1 MSETRQIVLGQ
12 KSAQDLDDELPTEPM
27 QINMGPSH
35 PAMHGTV
42 RMVLT
47 LDGERVRA
55 ADIELGY
62 MHRCFEKES
71 EAATYTQIFP
81 YTDRLNYVSPM
92 LNNVGWAMAV
102 EKLLG
107 MTAEIPERAQYLRV
121 LVGEISRI
129 TDHLTCLGAS
139 AMELGAFTPFLY
151 LIKAREWLW
160 GLQEEISG
168 ARLTHSYVRI
178 GGVVADMPTG
188 WAERVEAT
196 LKKVEL
202 ALVDA
207 DALLTKNRIFRDRM
221 ENVGRISAEAAIA
234 DGWTGPC
241 LRSTGVDYDIRK
253 DQPYLVYDRFE
264 FDVPVGT
271 SGDNFDRYLV
281 RMSEMQQSIRII
293 RQALAQ
299 IPPGKILVDDNR
311 VSLPPKQQVY
321 NTIEGMINHFKVIM
335 DGIKVP
341 PGEAYGYTE
350 GGNGELGFYIV
361 SDGTGRP
368 YRAHCRAPCFAI
380 LQSMPRQINGAL
392 ISDIVPTF
400 GMANYIAGECER

>member
-1 MSETRQIVLGQ
+1 
-12 KSAQDLDDELPTEPM
+12 M

-47 LDGERVRA
+47 LDGERVRH

-71 EAATYTQIFP
+71 EHATYSQAFP

-92 LNNVGWAMAV
+92 INNVGWAMTV

-107 MTAEIPERAQYLRV
+107 ITKQIPERAEYIRV
-121 LVGEISRI
+121 MVSEISRI
-129 TDHLTCLGAS
+129 TDHLTCCGAS
-139 AMELGAFTPFLY
+139 AMELGAFTPFLWV
-151 LIKAREWLW
+151 IKARDWLW
-160 GLQEEISG
+160 DLQEMISG

-178 GGVVADMPTG
+178 GGVVADTPTG
-188 WAERVEAT
+188 WLERVEDT
-196 LKKVEL
+196 LKKVEKVL
-202 ALVDA
+202 TDC

-221 ENVGRISAEAAIA
+221 EHVGVLSQEDAVAL
-234 DGWTGPC
+234 GWTGPC
-241 LRSTGVDYDIRK
+241 LRSTGVDYDVRK
-253 DQPYLVYDRFE
+253 DKPYSVYDRFE

-271 SGDNFDRYLV
+271 HGDNYDRFQC
-281 RMSEMQQSIRII
+281 RMYEMHQSIRIL
-293 RQALAQ
+293 RQAMKQ
-299 IPPGKILVDDNR
+299 IPPGPILLENNR
-311 VSLPPKQQVY
+311 VVLPPKKSVY
-321 NTIEGMINHFKVIM
+321 NTIEGMIHHFKLIM

-341 PGEAYGYTE
+341 AGEAYGYVE

-361 SDGTGRP
+361 SDGSGRP
-368 YRAHCRAPCFAI
+368 WRAHCRGPCFAI
-380 LQSMPRQINGAL
+380 LQSIPKQIHGAL
-392 ISDIVPTF
+392 VSDIIPTF